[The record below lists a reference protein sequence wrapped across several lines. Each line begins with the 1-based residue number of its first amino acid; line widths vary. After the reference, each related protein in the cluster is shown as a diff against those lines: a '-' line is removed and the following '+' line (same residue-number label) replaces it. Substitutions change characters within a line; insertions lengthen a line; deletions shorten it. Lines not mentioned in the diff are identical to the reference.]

1 IDNFDLSYQADYSK
15 SRYRNPLG
23 TRGRF
28 RERDELVFYSATDE
42 GVIINATPDTDDYS
56 RKKSGVDTS
65 DASKFAFDNILIDDV
80 TAVDKI
86 YSARLDGK
94 WNIEINDR
102 AAYIKT
108 GVKFRSRKKFTD
120 KEQLDGNPADVG
132 FGGITMADV
141 GTYDPENT
149 NLNNFVLIPNLAAS
163 QALFN
168 DARDAL
174 LANGG
179 FNVDSAS
186 DDFKITEKILAG
198 YIMAHV
204 ELSDEFSIIA
214 GARLERTSLDSDG
227 TITETLRTCDD
238 ALCTTLTS
246 TPVGIGALTQNKQ
259 YTDILPSLHFKYQPN
274 DEVIMRLALTKAVKR
289 PAFDENRPNIGISTT
304 EQEDGSYLRALVG
317 GNPNLE
323 TLRAN
328 QIDFLVSWYPNDN
341 LAISA
346 GIFYKDIK
354 NFIVDVALSGDAVAQ
369 SGYPIGDGSIDAG
382 FDSVL
387 TFINGEKASLLGF
400 ELSYYQAFDAIPGVF
415 VDGNVTWVDS
425 KSKIPLIDP
434 DRTFKLPDQP
444 SFVGNFSI
452 GYENE
457 HVTFRLSGNYV
468 GEKLETVAS
477 DTAMDEI
484 RQSRFSMDFGARYN
498 FNKQFQIYF
507 DAINLNNAK
516 DVRVFRNGAN
526 APRLFERVEDY
537 GRTFQLGVRAS
548 F

>member
-1 IDNFDLSYQADYSK
+1 
-15 SRYRNPLG
+15 
-23 TRGRF
+23 
-28 RERDELVFYSATDE
+28 
-42 GVIINATPDTDDYS
+42 
-56 RKKSGVDTS
+56 
-65 DASKFAFDNILIDDV
+65 
-80 TAVDKI
+80 
-86 YSARLDGK
+86 
-94 WNIEINDR
+94 
-102 AAYIKT
+102 
-108 GVKFRSRKKFTD
+108 
-120 KEQLDGNPADVG
+120 
-132 FGGITMADV
+132 
-141 GTYDPENT
+141 
-149 NLNNFVLIPNLAAS
+149 
-163 QALFN
+163 
-168 DARDAL
+168 
-174 LANGG
+174 
-179 FNVDSAS
+179 
-186 DDFKITEKILAG
+186 
-198 YIMAHV
+198 
-204 ELSDEFSIIA
+204 
-214 GARLERTSLDSDG
+214 
-227 TITETLRTCDD
+227 
-238 ALCTTLTS
+238 
-246 TPVGIGALTQNKQ
+246 
-259 YTDILPSLHFKYQPN
+259 
-274 DEVIMRLALTKAVKR
+274 MRLALTKAVKR